1 MLLFAAVTAFETQAI
16 KTMYLEG
23 AQYGGEE
30 QLKRSSI
37 FGAFMLYG
45 SFVTLF
51 VHILN
56 LLGIMN
62 SSE

>member
-1 MLLFAAVTAFETQAI
+1 
-16 KTMYLEG
+16 MYLEG

-62 SSE
+62 SGE

>member
-1 MLLFAAVTAFETQAI
+1 
-16 KTMYLEG
+16 MYLQRASHGDENF
-23 AQYGGEE
+23 A
-30 QLKRSSI
+30 KRSSI

-56 LLGIMN
+56 ILGIMN
-62 SSE
+62 SEN